1 MSNSASA
8 TVLIL
13 NTENG
18 QVTLSFDSYIEDKEI
33 MTFEAISFGN
43 VSLNLFEA
51 KQMFENFIEMQ
62 EKVNQEDK
70 GEFYSWGS
78 GQATYQDRII
88 QIKEESDGE
97 LFNLTPE
104 QMIQVSTK
112 IKELNPSI
120 QYFG

>member
-18 QVTLSFDSYIEDKEI
+18 QVTLSFDSYIEEKEI

-51 KQMFENFIEMQ
+51 KKMFENFIEMQ
-62 EKVNQEDK
+62 ENVNQEDK

-78 GQATYQDRII
+78 GQATYKDSFI

-112 IKELNPSI
+112 IKELKPNI